1 MCQDHRYMRYLREDD
16 HPPYAIDSLKSFIY
30 FWNTDAEFEEKMNS
44 VMNLNVRKIGSKK
57 PIKISTNASLEDVCN
72 LLSKADVKTVPVVDG
87 GKVVGTISRSAI
99 THYLARH
106 YLEHMEKSVTV

>member
-1 MCQDHRYMRYLREDD
+1 MITTLTFYITGSFCQMNMKKRFLGGN
-16 HPPYAIDSLKSFIY
+16 DS
-30 FWNTDAEFEEKMNS
+30 
-44 VMNLNVRKIGSKK
+44 
-57 PIKISTNASLEDVCN
+57 
-72 LLSKADVKTVPVVDG
+72 LSKADVKTVPVVDG

>member
-1 MCQDHRYMRYLREDD
+1 MKKRFLGGN
-16 HPPYAIDSLKSFIY
+16 DS
-30 FWNTDAEFEEKMNS
+30 
-44 VMNLNVRKIGSKK
+44 
-57 PIKISTNASLEDVCN
+57 
-72 LLSKADVKTVPVVDG
+72 LSKADVKTVPVVDG